1 MQIKETTDV
10 SFFGVVKSPPLED
23 VVVLADSAGVVL
35 GVQRAFS
42 ARVWSVCDDGSD
54 LIASRCVEIP
64 LVGRDGEISGVL
76 RRPLPRSDTRGV
88 FSSRRPEGTR
98 AIGDVAQ
105 FAVHDI
111 NNLLAVIDCGLRLLE
126 CQSDAAHRK
135 AIISKMQHAITRAAL
150 LSRQLLDVARPYPES
165 IGGFVAGNRLAAL
178 AGSLDQALR
187 SDITV
192 RTDIA
197 PDLWDFD
204 ADPEELY
211 FSLLNLCRNSTDA
224 MPGGGA
230 ITVAARNVEP
240 SAGTAWGFVEIV
252 VADDGEGMPDEVLS
266 QAFTPYFTTKAAG
279 RGTGLG
285 LLQVKR
291 FAEGRGG
298 AVCIESERG
307 GGTLVRLFLP
317 RVHAAGLPGRI
328 VGAEIAYTPSPNG
341 GVFHVVNPAAAA
353 PTS

>member
-1 MQIKETTDV
+1 MQIKETPDV
-10 SFFGVVKSPPLED
+10 SFPGVVESPALED
-23 VVVLADSAGVVL
+23 VVVLADSAGVAL

-42 ARVWSVCDDGSD
+42 ARVRSVRDDGSG

-76 RRPLPRSDTRGV
+76 CLTAPQPEMRGV

-105 FAVHDI
+105 FVVHDI
-111 NNLLAVIDCGLRLLE
+111 NNLLAVIGSGLRLLE
-126 CQSDAAHRK
+126 CQSDAAYRK
-135 AIISKMQHAITRAAL
+135 AIISKMQHAITRGAL

-165 IGGFVAGNRLAAL
+165 IGGFVAGSCLAAL
-178 AGSLDQALR
+178 AGSLDQAVR

-211 FSLLNLCRNSTDA
+211 FALLNLCRNSSDA

-240 SAGTAWGFVEIV
+240 SAGAARGFIEIV

-266 QAFTPYFTTKAAG
+266 QAFTPRFTTKAAG
-279 RGTGLG
+279 SGTGLG
-285 LLQVKR
+285 LLRVQR

-307 GGTLVRLFLP
+307 NGTLVRLFLP
-317 RVHAAGLPGRI
+317 RVHAAGLPGSI
-328 VGAEIAYTPSPNG
+328 VAAEIAYTPSPNG
-341 GVFHVVNPAAAA
+341 GVFRVINPATAA

>member
-1 MQIKETTDV
+1 MQIKETPDV
-10 SFFGVVKSPPLED
+10 SLPGVVESSALED
-23 VVVLADSAGVVL
+23 VVVLADSAGVSL
-35 GVQRAFS
+35 GAQRAFS
-42 ARVWSVCDDGSD
+42 ARVRSVRDAGSG
-54 LIASRCVEIP
+54 LIVSRCVEIP

-76 RRPLPRSDTRGV
+76 CLIAPQPNTRGV

-105 FAVHDI
+105 FVVHDI
-111 NNLLAVIDCGLRLLE
+111 NNLLAVIGGGLRLLE

-135 AIISKMQHAITRAAL
+135 AIISKMQHAITRGAL

-165 IGGFVAGNRLAAL
+165 IGGFVAGCRLAAL

-211 FSLLNLCRNSTDA
+211 FALLNLCRNSADA

-240 SAGTAWGFVEIV
+240 SAGAARGFVEIV

-279 RGTGLG
+279 SGTGLG
-285 LLQVKR
+285 LLQVQR
-291 FAEGRGG
+291 FEGRGG
-298 AVCIESERG
+298 AVYIESERG
-307 GGTLVRLFLP
+307 GGTLVRLFLR
-317 RVHAAGLPGRI
+317 RVHATGLPSRI
-328 VGAEIAYTPSPNG
+328 VGGEIAYTPSPNG

>member
-1 MQIKETTDV
+1 MQIKETPDV
-10 SFFGVVKSPPLED
+10 SFPGVVESSALEN
-23 VVVLADSAGVVL
+23 VVVLADCAGVSL
-35 GVQRAFS
+35 GAQRAFS
-42 ARVWSVCDDGSD
+42 ARVRSVRDDGSG
-54 LIASRCVEIP
+54 LITSRCVEIP

-76 RRPLPRSDTRGV
+76 CLTAPQPDTRGV
-88 FSSRRPEGTR
+88 FSSRRPEGRR
-98 AIGDVAQ
+98 AIVDVAQ
-105 FAVHDI
+105 FVVHDI
-111 NNLLAVIDCGLRLLE
+111 NNLLAVIGGGLRLLE

-135 AIISKMQHAITRAAL
+135 AIISKMQHAITRGAL
-150 LSRQLLDVARPYPES
+150 LSRQLLDFARPYPES
-165 IGGFVAGNRLAAL
+165 MGGFVAGSRLAAL

-187 SDITV
+187 SNITV
-192 RTDIA
+192 RTEIA
-197 PDLWDFD
+197 PDLWEFD
-204 ADPEELY
+204 AAPEELY
-211 FSLLNLCRNSTDA
+211 FALLNLCRNSADA

-240 SAGTAWGFVEIV
+240 SAGAARGFVEIV

-279 RGTGLG
+279 SGTGLG

-307 GGTLVRLFLP
+307 VGTLVRLFLP

-328 VGAEIAYTPSPNG
+328 VGPEIAYTPSPNG
-341 GVFHVVNPAAAA
+341 GVFHVVNPAAAT